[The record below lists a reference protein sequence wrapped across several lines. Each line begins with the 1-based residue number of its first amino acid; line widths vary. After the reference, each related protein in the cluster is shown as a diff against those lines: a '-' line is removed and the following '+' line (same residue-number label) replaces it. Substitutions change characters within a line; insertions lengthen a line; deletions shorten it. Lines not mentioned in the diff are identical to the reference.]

1 MLPSFRLPM
10 PAARFL
16 SEYWQKKPLLMRQ
29 VANGLNH
36 PDANTLAGLALEDE
50 VESRLI
56 TGHGNGPWNLQHGP
70 FQEQDFDLLPREN
83 WTLLVQSVDCF
94 LTEVSLLLDHFDFL
108 PAWRLEDVMISYAAK
123 GGSVG
128 PHYDRYDVFL
138 IQAQGQRR
146 WKLGGVCD
154 ARTPLLPHDQL
165 KLLEHMD
172 VEEEHLLSPG
182 DVLYLPPGVA
192 HWGVAEDSQCITWSV
207 GFRAPSPVDL
217 LARLADQAAE
227 EADDT
232 LFTDP
237 DRSLPEAREALS
249 ESDQR
254 ALLAQ
259 AIEALTPGIRR
270 RALAALLSEARAPA
284 GLEYEIDAERIADNA
299 PDAALLRH
307 GAARLILDDRGDAWL
322 NGDHW
327 PLSDDA
333 RPLASLLAQKRLYTE
348 AELQDI
354 MTDDGQD
361 LLDEWIDAGYFAY
374 LE

>member
-1 MLPSFRLPM
+1 MLPTFRLPL
-10 PAARFL
+10 PAERFL

-29 VANGLNH
+29 VASGLAH

-56 TGHGNGPWNLQHGP
+56 SGHDRGPWNLQHGP
-70 FQEQDFDLLPREN
+70 FQERDFDLMPKEN

-108 PAWRLEDVMISYAAK
+108 PAWRLEDIMISYAAK

-138 IQAQGQRR
+138 IQAQGKRR
-146 WKLGGVCD
+146 WKLGGQCD
-154 ARTPLLPHDQL
+154 AHTPLQPNDQL

-172 VEEEHLLSPG
+172 VVDEQVLAPG

-192 HWGVAEDSQCITWSV
+192 HWGIAEDSDCITWSV
-207 GFRAPSPVDL
+207 GFRAPSPVDV

-237 DRSLPEAREALS
+237 DRELPEARERF
-249 ESDQR
+249 EHDDQQS
-254 ALLAQ
+254 LADQ
-259 AIEALTPGIRR
+259 AIAALTTGIRR
-270 RALAALLSEARAPA
+270 RALATLLSEPRAPA
-284 GLEYEIDAERIADNA
+284 GLDFEVDRQRLADNL
-299 PDAALLRH
+299 PDALLVRH
-307 GAARLILDDRGDAWL
+307 GATRLIIDDLGDAWL

-327 PLSDDA
+327 PLGADA
-333 RPLASLLAQKRLYTE
+333 QPLASLLARQRHYTE
-348 AELQDI
+348 AELQNV
-354 MTDDGQD
+354 MTDEGQD
-361 LLDEWIDAGYFAY
+361 LIDEWIDAGYFAY